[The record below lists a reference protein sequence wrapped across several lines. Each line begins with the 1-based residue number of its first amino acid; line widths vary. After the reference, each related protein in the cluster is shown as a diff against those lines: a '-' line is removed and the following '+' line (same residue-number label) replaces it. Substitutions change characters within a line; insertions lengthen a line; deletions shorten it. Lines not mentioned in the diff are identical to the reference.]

1 MTTTTDKNI
10 ATLMQISAL
19 SQYFIPFGNL
29 ILPTLIWSLK
39 KKDSEFIDSNGKQA
53 INFQLSLLVYFMT
66 LLVISVPAI
75 LYSIFDGVNL
85 ALASEQEWVMEQ
97 FTAGKITGI
106 VVIAVVTIILLA
118 ALKVMEFFLILY
130 AAVKNS
136 NGEVYNYPITI
147 KFIK

>member
-136 NGEVYNYPITI
+136 NGEVYNYPLTI